1 MAKKL
6 TGKQE
11 KYCQERAK
19 GNNPS
24 DSYRKAY
31 DCKKSKP
38 ATINNS
44 AYQLEQNPDITARIK
59 ELRAP
64 AIEKI
69 NIGLEYTL
77 GVIHETIERCRQSV
91 TPVTV
96 KSDGVEIPTGEF
108 QFDAKAILKGADML
122 MKHNGGY
129 EKHNRQQVQNSLLV
143 AVGKLPDN
151 LLEAIVEKLN
161 AHSAGLRRSRP
172 DIEGTATRLP

>member
-11 KYCQERAK
+11 KYCQERVK

-44 AYQLEQNPDITARIK
+44 AYQLEQNPEITARIK

-129 EKHNRQQVQNSLLV
+129 AKDNQQRAQSGILLAV
-143 AVGKLPDN
+143 AKLPDDM
-151 LLEAIVEKLN
+151 LTALIERIDAYSSRLP
-161 AHSAGLRRSRP
+161 GSRP
-172 DIEGTATRLP
+172 VIEGSATRQP